1 MVEIGLLL
9 LILAIVVGIVV
20 LMKSIK
26 QFILNALIGLAVLF
40 IVNTVAGL
48 GIAYNWLVI
57 LICALG
63 GFLGAVIIIIL
74 RLLGIAF

>member
-9 LILAIVVGIVV
+9 LILAIVVGIIV
-20 LMKSIK
+20 LLKSIK
-26 QFILNALIGLAVLF
+26 QFVLNALIGLAVLF

-48 GIAYNWLVI
+48 GIAYSWVVI
-57 LICALG
+57 LICTLG
-63 GFLGAVIIIIL
+63 GFLGAIIIIIL